1 MKAGFVGLG
10 NLGKAMIKRLMSEK
24 VELSVWNRTK
34 EKAKDINAPF
44 VDKLKDLINEND
56 IIFLNLFDSN
66 AVEEVLERVDGL
78 LSADLKDKIIID
90 TSTNHF
96 KKVIDFHRKIREK
109 GGYYLEAPVLGSVVP
124 AMSGN
129 LTIIVS
135 GDEKAF
141 NKAESYLKVLGSNIF
156 FVKEEGLAS
165 KIKLINNLLLGVFMA
180 GISEAIALGDRSGI
194 KRELLIDILLKGAGN
209 SMVLNAKKEKLIQE
223 DFSPHFSSALIYKDL
238 HYLQDL
244 AKELKSPLFL
254 GSLTKELFG
263 LTFKNNIEELDF
275 SAVLKI
281 FK

>member
-135 GDEKAF
+135 GDEKSF

>member
-1 MKAGFVGLG
+1 
-10 NLGKAMIKRLMSEK
+10 
-24 VELSVWNRTK
+24 
-34 EKAKDINAPF
+34 
-44 VDKLKDLINEND
+44 
-56 IIFLNLFDSN
+56 
-66 AVEEVLERVDGL
+66 
-78 LSADLKDKIIID
+78 
-90 TSTNHF
+90 
-96 KKVIDFHRKIREK
+96 
-109 GGYYLEAPVLGSVVP
+109 
-124 AMSGN
+124 MSGN

-135 GDEKAF
+135 GDEKSF